1 MYRTLLL
8 VSFSWLILQPLS
20 SQTYYKFAVFF
31 ADKGSNNP
39 HSVSD
44 PTTFLSQRAIERRAR
59 YNISIS
65 AQDLPVNPSYVQGV
79 TGVAAN
85 VSIVNRSRWFNFVM
99 VGTYDSSVVTSIA
112 ALPYVTQTHL
122 VYRGGYPQK
131 PGPGKVAQPNS
142 GTKSLTGLVE
152 DLNYGNAKTQT
163 EMIGLDYLHRKGYL
177 GQDMVIAVLDGGF
190 LFVDQMPAFDHLRA
204 ANRILGTW
212 DFAANEESVYEDNN
226 HGTNV
231 LSCMA
236 GFVEGKMLGTAP
248 MASYWLLRTEDVF
261 SETIVEEY
269 NWVCGAEF
277 ADSVGA
283 DLINSSLGYTTFDNG
298 VGDHSYADMNGNT
311 SVATRGA
318 DIAAAKG
325 ILVVNSAG
333 NSGNNAWKYIG
344 APADGDSVL
353 TVGAVKNDREK
364 ASFSSFGPTADG
376 RVKPNVC
383 AMGQGA
389 SVVGVGGEV
398 IPANGT
404 SFSSPILC
412 GAVACL
418 WQKHRLEKNNMD
430 VIRAVEQCSH
440 LYNAPNDGMGYG
452 VPNLGVAD
460 MLLSQTPFDQFFENQ
475 EIKVYPNPVG
485 DQTFYVDF
493 YAQLTENILIEITNI
508 KGKKIYSQEKQV
520 YQKTMNTLVLNTDAK
535 LGAGVYVLVIHTKN
549 KRFSTKFVKS

>member
-1 MYRTLLL
+1 MYRTLFL
-8 VSFSWLILQPLS
+8 VSFSLLFLQQLS
-20 SQTYYKFAVFF
+20 PQTYYKFAVFF

-39 HSVSD
+39 HSISD
-44 PTTFLSQRAIERRAR
+44 PTTFLSQRAIERRSR
-59 YNISIS
+59 YNISITE
-65 AQDLPVNPSYVQGV
+65 QDLPVNPSYVQGV
-79 TGVAAN
+79 MSVSGN
-85 VSIVNRSRWFNFVM
+85 ISIVNRSRWFNYLM
-99 VGTYDSSVVTSIA
+99 IGTYDSAVVTSIA
-112 ALPYVTQTHL
+112 ALPYVSQIKL
-122 VYRGGYPQK
+122 LYRGNYPQK
-131 PGPGKVAQPNS
+131 LQPGKGNQPDG
-142 GTKSLTGLVE
+142 GTKSLSGSIE
-152 DLNYGNAKTQT
+152 NLNYGNAKTQT

-204 ANRILGTW
+204 GNRILGTW

-236 GFVEGKMLGTAP
+236 AFIDGKMLGTAP

-269 NWVCGAEF
+269 NWVSGAEF

-298 VGDHSYADMNGNT
+298 IEDHTYADMNGNT

-318 DIAAAKG
+318 DVAAAKG

-333 NSGNNAWKYIG
+333 NSGNSAWKYIG

-353 TVGAVKNDREK
+353 TVGAVKNNREK
-364 ASFSSFGPTADG
+364 ATFSSFGPSADG

-398 IPANGT
+398 ISANGT

-418 WQKHRLEKNNMD
+418 WQKHRQEKNNMD
-430 VIRAVEQCSH
+430 VIRAVEKCSN
-440 LYNAPNDGMGYG
+440 LYNVPNDGMGYG
-452 VPNLGVAD
+452 IPNLGVAD
-460 MLLSQTPFDQFFENQ
+460 MLLSQTPFDQYFENQ

-493 YAQLTENILIEITNI
+493 YAQLTENILIEITSV
-508 KGKKIYSQEKQV
+508 KGKKLYSQEKQV

-535 LGAGVYVLVIHTKN
+535 LGAGVYVLVIHTHN